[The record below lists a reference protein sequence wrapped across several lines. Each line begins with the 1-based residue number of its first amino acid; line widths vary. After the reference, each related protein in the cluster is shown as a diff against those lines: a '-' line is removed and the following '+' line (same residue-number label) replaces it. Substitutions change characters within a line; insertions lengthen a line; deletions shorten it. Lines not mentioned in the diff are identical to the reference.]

1 MVSSH
6 LTDRWGIL
14 DLVRMIELL
23 GGRGGGRRGGRG
35 RGRGKEKE
43 CDTVGV

>member
-6 LTDRWGIL
+6 FTDRWGIL

-23 GGRGGGRRGGRG
+23 GGRGGGRGGGG
-35 RGRGKEKE
+35 RGRGKEKG
-43 CDTVGV
+43 CVTVGV